1 MGRSQF
7 FAEAPNFS
15 IGIAAFS
22 LFAFSLCSVVP
33 VRAQIDQLKGVLG
46 SGQSGGALGG
56 MTGGIPSVTQA
67 SPGNIAGVL
76 QYCVRNNYLSGGTA
90 TSVKDSLVGKMS
102 GSGQPAQDPAFQSGN
117 KGLLQTGNGQSFSL
131 GGSGIKQQVTHKVC
145 DEALQHAKSLL

>member
-1 MGRSQF
+1 MSRRQLSVGSLR
-7 FAEAPNFS
+7 FAA
-15 IGIAAFS
+15 GIAVS
-22 LFAFSLCSVVP
+22 GLFALSIAGVSP
-33 VRAQIDQLKGVLG
+33 ARAQLDQLKGALG

-56 MTGGIPSVTQA
+56 LTGGVPSVTQA

-102 GSGQPAQDPAFQSGN
+102 GSGQATHDPGFQSGN
-117 KGLLQTGNGQSFSL
+117 KGLLQTGDGQSFGL

-145 DEALQHAKSLL
+145 DEVLQHAKSLL